1 MTERQR
7 NRGAA
12 LIIAVA
18 IMAVLLA
25 IGLTFFTVTR
35 IESDTAAS
43 VVQNVRAEY
52 LVDAG
57 FAIAQ
62 HTLNKD
68 LQYNPRGT
76 STDHG
81 WRTLFNGAAYVGK
94 QWAWVDGIPP
104 WEGGTVA
111 FSLEPVERAL
121 RDAGLLRIVS
131 GDSGGLLYA
140 QFRDDTGNPDGPR
153 EPLFRGPRTA
163 PWLHIPRWQGTD
175 ILLYAS
181 AADMYLVSA
190 DGTRITDAAAN
201 AALAGAYRFVRFVA
215 DASGNFPRGY
225 PFVTPDF
232 YGVVGNPDDP
242 SERPLGLDTLY
253 PAEWVNKWADFDS
266 TGDGLRDS
274 LWLPLPKDIDLS
286 QDGIDNDL
294 DGVVDPTISSGDPLV
309 AADESGELRRLFEL
323 GAFVYGVAADGSV
336 VRNRALDGVPV
347 AYKLTLPLPGLA
359 VPVDLDGD
367 GLITPADYADDG
379 RPVYI
384 NVAASLNVPGV
395 PVPLTIADLDSL
407 DNDYDLTVNGVNAY
421 AGWRLNGGEDQV
433 SRQGLRPVNLAAVA
447 DGSRMSTNNTFT
459 FRGEEVT
466 LNVSAVVLGVAPE
479 PVCEIAGRMAVR
491 VSDESAKVNLNAAGA
506 HVYGSDWAMG
516 LDDTTEDNS
525 NRSSR
530 TVRALGRGATPF
542 EYETRML
549 PAFGP
554 QRAAEAWNMLMGA
567 GVKVPSPSNPNLWDF
582 TALNPDYT
590 SRNALPLYLR
600 PYFFDISLPGY
611 GRVDDNVNSL
621 LLAFSGRDDN
631 ASGLADSG
639 LYLPP
644 LSALSRR
651 VLAGLSPSS
660 LSEAQQTFVETELG
674 AGRLFNR
681 YYHHLGLLEGIDEPA
696 EYQRRAPA
704 RNRIAEADAIAP
716 GLPGIPAGDNNLD
729 GTANEAGELGDRALS
744 VHYELQ
750 KMADAG
756 GARAFGDARWP
767 DIAPVVTANSDSR
780 NVTYVATPYGDR
792 AINKLDPN
800 LATPAQ
806 LAAFMMIKGD
816 VPPVTA
822 VPDAVSLL
830 FGSTELA
837 FAEGLRQAQHSV
849 NGRIFDNAA
858 GTFPFDPQL
867 QAMQVAVNIAD
878 SRDHDPARS
887 LLVMEKRPTGDYAPL
902 QPAEPLN
909 ERERVPRSD
918 LFPTGQ
924 IQEYLAGA
932 LGLTTDNK
940 RIVNTDPWW
949 REVTAD
955 AGTPQDRLLSYA
967 AAGAAAIRITEL
979 MVRPVR
985 RVEAES
991 IPLDQQIA
999 NQIPYPYVPSA
1010 VAGWPNNS
1018 FNLNPAPYPGMPVF
1032 DIYSA
1037 ALLGSNSRWVQ
1048 RSRFDEVDGGGA
1060 VVMARPLLGP
1070 ETGVL
1075 YTAPAAGAVSWTDN
1089 VDDPINEGNV
1099 DVLEFRFRTA
1109 DVPGLPNGLPPGRY
1123 YLKVNVVDPT
1133 TGQMT
1138 VDGNNA
1144 LAMFDYSIKYLNSN
1158 VNPNT
1163 GVSDDL
1169 TFIRSIPNVDPANP
1183 SIALA
1188 DERDQL
1194 LRDYFDSYF
1203 QTVDAPEFIA
1213 TEEALF
1219 QGSAMPAGWVFLP
1232 ARNLAATLNPGVY
1245 SRIAAYYDNINGS
1258 GAFVSFINSLNNS
1271 MFRDSVVLAD
1281 VPATRTHTVII
1292 PDRDPLA
1299 GADYDT
1305 LCVAVRMRPLA
1316 ANLGKRLAI
1325 NFFDFSQEPDHEYVE
1340 ITNTTD
1346 KALDLSGW
1354 TLEVGIPD
1362 PAGVDEDPQMRD
1374 PFKSKWRV
1382 PDGTSIAANGNLLLA
1397 FTDQNPAAPLEKTTV
1412 DRYRTATSSGLNANG
1427 IGMGALAVSPTELV
1441 SVPPVADASV
1451 NPLYGDL
1458 ADSTGSVFRRL
1469 ANDDYVDNDG
1479 DGVTSASHVVSQS
1492 LDTDNVL
1499 SEIRTHGNDAGVVPA
1514 FSRIVPLHNER
1525 LWDDPPYTG
1534 SAVNIEGIN
1543 SVERIAQVVL
1553 RGGFLPNYP
1562 EHDGYDNDGDGGYLS
1577 PDPTGSLLTIDGAP
1591 ILRRYIRGTLDKDM
1605 VDNNL
1610 SYRVDQSGVEYV
1622 DTDTGLWVHGNP
1634 LLSEGVDEGNLA
1646 KSQVLAALG
1655 LVRLFGPAS
1664 YEEGELPYLLYP
1676 NVGLYETWSE
1686 TLGAKDVNQNNLL
1699 ETRLGFPYANINDL
1713 QGGLILPGLSTADAP
1728 DWKAFVERRWNP
1740 GDNVIVTLYVG
1751 PSEARLVADQV
1762 TYREYDVINRTI
1774 DDIVE
1779 SPYVVDGYFAATGT
1793 LAASNQ
1799 VCLDRTR
1806 GSLWQPNH
1814 MGLDFYRSL
1823 ERKHPLYAGDR
1834 FGTSNRWEPTDGAYD
1849 DWAESLSFFESVE
1862 DRTGSSWAS
1871 SIEPRFGPDF
1881 DGITPKD
1888 NAARLFGHAMAGSPL
1903 RMNTQQRLW
1912 DNPSDLVAMLVDDGG
1927 YTPPE
1932 DVESLLPL
1940 DGRRLR
1946 QFVESDQVA
1955 VGMADTALPET
1966 YANFAH
1972 TFRRAAVRGENYGNL
1987 GDLMGVSM
1995 PVFAQDLRARTAT
2008 GYVQRVASAA
2018 VNTRMRTIP
2027 GRLSP
2032 PIGTGGSNYP
2042 LWRQDLSMRGA
2053 VLANLP
2059 DTSQDGAGLA
2069 GVTDLSALNPV
2080 VLTVGQADFTPL
2092 WPHPVDVDADYA
2104 RWDTA
2109 TGAAP
2114 HLWTPVYLFNDGP
2127 GYATAPYPPFGR
2139 RGTAGGGGVAWE
2151 SPGASFGEA
2160 FEWPVLLN
2168 ADFLFDTGRRMP
2180 VFGWLTLPEVAERW
2194 PVARRAVM
2202 YVSKHNNMLGESARA
2217 EAVFS
2222 WDANDGLENGTYV
2235 AYVGTFIPGLAERLG
2250 RAQETTLALAERS
2263 GALPAG
2269 YDLDK
2274 PDAPIMPVDTDGN
2287 LDPLLSLLLGYDAAR
2302 DRRSGDRLEP
2312 VLALEFVT
2320 DRTRASRV
2328 APPRSQ
2334 FDGLNA
2340 AARREAEAALPHPE
2354 DWQPGDATPG
2364 AVSAAQAYRPDGDG
2378 MIFYSHDAGIAW
2390 RPRLVRVTDNFLA
2403 LRVRNLGRTDQ
2414 VGCVTCV
2421 VLAPA
2426 PGVAGRINVNT
2437 AETTRVV
2444 EGASQYLF
2452 NPLLG
2457 LPGVVAALST
2467 QAVAPG
2473 PAYAPN
2479 EAVGPPLSPQT
2490 AAWAP
2495 PYLFDPAGTSRAVPP
2510 AGPRVD
2516 GGDPN
2521 PNQLGRAVEADR
2533 SFAALRLMS
2542 MLVAERPEHADGRYY
2557 TSLADL
2563 ARGAGKGG
2571 TLSSGRYP
2579 LSNES
2584 VPELRYEEI
2593 AERFSRMSNLLATR
2607 SDVFEILVTV
2617 QAGSAVDLD
2626 GDGRV
2631 DYRGR
2636 RNAEEFVVT
2645 AESRGRVVYERR
2657 ARRDKSD
2664 EAVGR

>member
-43 VVQNVRAEY
+43 VVHNVRAEY

-94 QWAWVDGIPP
+94 QWAWVDGVPP

-121 RDAGLLRIVS
+121 RDAGLLRILS
-131 GDSGGLLYA
+131 GDTGGLLYA
-140 QFRDDTGNPDGPR
+140 QFKDDAGNPDGPR

-163 PWLHIPRWQGTD
+163 PWLHVPRWQGTD

-181 AADMYLVSA
+181 TNEMDLVSA

-201 AALAGAYRFVRFVA
+201 AALGGAYRFVRFVA

-294 DGVVDPTISSGDPLV
+294 DGVVDPTISSEDPLV

-336 VRNRALDGVPV
+336 VRNRAQDGVPV

-367 GLITPADYADDG
+367 GLITPADNADDG
-379 RPVYI
+379 RPVYLS
-384 NVAASLNVPGV
+384 VAASLNVPGV

-466 LNVSAVVLGVAPE
+466 LTVSNVVLGVAPE
-479 PVCEIAGRMAVR
+479 PVCEIVGRMAVR

-590 SRNALPLYLR
+590 SRNALPPYLR

-644 LSALSRR
+644 VSALSRR

-660 LSEAQQTFVETELG
+660 LSEAQQTFVQTELG

-704 RNRIAEADAIAP
+704 RNRLAEADVIAP

-780 NVTYVATPYGDR
+780 NVTYVSTPYGDR

-909 ERERVPRSD
+909 ERERVPRTE

-932 LGLTTDNK
+932 LGLTTENK
-940 RIVNTDPWW
+940 RVVNTDPWW

-955 AGTPQDRLLSYA
+955 AGAPQDRLLSYA
-967 AAGAAAIRITEL
+967 VAGADAIRITEL

-985 RVEAES
+985 RVEAEC
-991 IPLDQQIA
+991 IPLDDQIA

-1010 VAGWPNNS
+1010 VAGWPSNS

-1032 DIYSA
+1032 DVVSA
-1037 ALLGSNSRWVQ
+1037 INTARATGSNISVAGT
-1048 RSRFDEVDGGGA
+1048 FPGA
-1060 VVMARPLLGP
+1060 PLLGENTWISMAAPDADP
-1070 ETGVL
+1070 EVGTWNNPEQERL
-1075 YTAPAAGAVSWTDN
+1075 NTD
-1089 VDDPINEGNV
+1089 I
-1099 DVLEFRFRTA
+1099 LEFNFRAT
-1109 DVPGLPNGLPPGRY
+1109 DGLPNGRY
-1123 YLKVNVVDPT
+1123 YLTAKIQAVDPDT
-1133 TGQMT
+1133 LQFINIRPDQIEYT
-1138 VDGNNA
+1138 V
-1144 LAMFDYSIKYLNSN
+1144 KYKRDLSN
-1158 VNPNT
+1158 
-1163 GVSDDL
+1163 
-1169 TFIRSIPNVDPANP
+1169 
-1183 SIALA
+1183 
-1188 DERDQL
+1188 
-1194 LRDYFDSYF
+1194 
-1203 QTVDAPEFIA
+1203 
-1213 TEEALF
+1213 
-1219 QGSAMPAGWVFLP
+1219 GSMPAETVAAALLAGRTQDEIDRIGATLNTSILEDFQSIYDPSNPDVEDLNNRFFNKYWRTIAEQDFISDTPGAAPGWVFFP
-1232 ARNLAATLNPGVY
+1232 NDPPEEYDRNVDSPSYWLDGVRLDATDAP
-1245 SRIAAYYDNINGS
+1245 
-1258 GAFVSFINSLNNS
+1258 
-1271 MFRDSVVLAD
+1271 
-1281 VPATRTHTVII
+1281 PATSPDAQTFTVMV
-1292 PDRDPLA
+1292 PTLSDPTIEPL
-1299 GADYDT
+1299 GSLYDT
-1305 LCVAVRMRPLA
+1305 LCVAFRIKPSPENQGRV
-1316 ANLGKRLAI
+1316 LAI

-1458 ADSTGSVFRRL
+1458 ADPTGSVFRRL

-1479 DGVTSASHVVSQS
+1479 DGVSSVSRVPGQAF
-1492 LDTDNVL
+1492 DTDNLL
-1499 SEIRTHGNDAGVVPA
+1499 SEIQAHGNDAGVVPA
-1514 FSRIVPLHNER
+1514 FSRIVPLQNER

-1562 EHDGYDNDGDGGYLS
+1562 EHDGYDNDGDGGYLAL
-1577 PDPTGSLLTIDGAP
+1577 DGTGMYFDENSLP
-1591 ILRRYIRGTLDKDM
+1591 IRRYVRGTLDKDM

-1610 SYRVDQSGVEYV
+1610 NARVDENGTEYLIAAN
-1622 DTDTGLWVHGNP
+1622 TYAHGSP
-1634 LLSEGVDEGNLA
+1634 FLSEGVDEGRINISYTGLKPRIYGSGSFEAGEMGILFYPEVGPYNIWLA
-1646 KSQVLAALG
+1646 TLEQLLNRQGVNDGVNFAALEG
-1655 LVRLFGPAS
+1655 GP
-1664 YEEGELPYLLYP
+1664 
-1676 NVGLYETWSE
+1676 
-1686 TLGAKDVNQNNLL
+1686 
-1699 ETRLGFPYANINDL
+1699 
-1713 QGGLILPGLSTADAP
+1713 LPGLSVNDSP

-1751 PSEARLVADQV
+1751 PSEARRVADQV

-1779 SPYVVDGYFAATGT
+1779 SPYTLDGYNNYVIDPLGSGQIVWGGALGT
-1793 LAASNQ
+1793 NPALPANR
-1799 VCLDRTR
+1799 VCLDAVRP
-1806 GSLWQPNH
+1806 SLWLPNH

-1871 SIEPRFGPDF
+1871 SIEPRFGPDS

-1912 DNPSDLVAMLVDDGG
+1912 DNPRDLVAALVDDGG

-1932 DVESLLPL
+1932 DMVSLLQL

-1955 VGMADTALPET
+1955 VGVADTALPET

-2042 LWRQDLSMRGA
+2042 LWRQDLSLRGA

-2626 GDGRV
+2626 GDGRA